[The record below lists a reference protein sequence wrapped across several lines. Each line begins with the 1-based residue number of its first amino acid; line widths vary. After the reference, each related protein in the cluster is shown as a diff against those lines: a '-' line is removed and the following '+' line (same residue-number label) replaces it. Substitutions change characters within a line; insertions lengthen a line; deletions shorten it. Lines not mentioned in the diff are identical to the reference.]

1 MDSCGFEV
9 YSGIPTSLLDASMAA
24 NAQPTPVIEPAHS
37 CPSCGTDLQGQFC
50 HDCGEKQFHQ
60 HDLAL
65 GHFAAHALHEI
76 THLDAKVFGTVRYL
90 FTRPGFLTA
99 EYVAGR
105 KSRYMKPLS
114 LFLVSVALLFFA
126 DSIHPLS
133 VYNVQWLMKRDTKG
147 KMNEAWEK
155 LAAKK
160 HVTKEAIIERVQER
174 IHRVVTA
181 VQFANVLGMALILW
195 LMYHKRYF
203 VEHLVMALHFLAFTE
218 LCALLSWPVNSIIGT
233 TGLPS
238 LIFSLL
244 KIALYVAYLFLAFR
258 RVYQQ
263 SAGTTFA
270 KALVTFVC
278 VQLVLILTPMV
289 TVVVAAVAAAQS

>member
-1 MDSCGFEV
+1 
-9 YSGIPTSLLDASMAA
+9 MAA
-24 NAQPTPVIEPAHS
+24 NAQATPVVEPANS
-37 CPSCGTDLQGQFC
+37 CPSCCTDLQGRFC
-50 HDCGEKQFHQ
+50 HDCGEKQFHP
-60 HDLAL
+60 HDLAV

-105 KSRYMKPLS
+105 RSRYMKPLS

-133 VYNVQWLMKRDTKG
+133 VYNVQWLMKQDTKG
-147 KMNEAWEK
+147 NMNKAWEK
-155 LAAKK
+155 LATKK
-160 HVTKEAIIERVQER
+160 HVTKEVIMERVQER

-218 LCALLSWPVNSIIGT
+218 LCVVLSWPVNSLIGT

-244 KIALYVAYLFLAFR
+244 KIALFIAYLFVAFR

-263 SAGTTFA
+263 SAGITFA

-278 VQLVLILTPMV
+278 VQLVLVLTPVMTLV
-289 TVVVAAVAAAQS
+289 GAVVAAAKS